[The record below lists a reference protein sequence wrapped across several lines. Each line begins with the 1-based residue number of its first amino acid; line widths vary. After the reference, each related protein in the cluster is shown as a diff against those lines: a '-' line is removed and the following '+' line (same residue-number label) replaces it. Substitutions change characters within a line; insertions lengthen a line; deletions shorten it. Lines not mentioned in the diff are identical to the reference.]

1 MAIRKAYYYKINLIN
16 RINRASVN
24 NNYKDIFD
32 NILNGYLNN
41 QNRYESIVLKE
52 GELSDGQIIDRIT
65 LDIIS
70 NDRQYIFARVS
81 KSKDNKENLI
91 RNMATNEITEVL
103 QPDELGFKTLE
114 TYTYFLLDYTIGVLS
129 YIEGQKAASINEIKK
144 IFGEND
150 QYEMSIENIASTE
163 TIRALLTEGST
174 ISKIYYDFRIPNP
187 EILNGLGLPPRAVL
201 ALGDTAV
208 TNARLI
214 IKNDPRKDLTKDINV
229 VRRLI
234 ESLRPDDNGD
244 DAKATV
250 IGKTPGTTQQEY
262 GFELKN
268 YSTPVDIPSTR
279 VVEGEIVVLTLQ
291 ELSEQYFARMRAA
304 YVGSIETIRNL
315 ANL

>member
-1 MAIRKAYYYKINLIN
+1 
-16 RINRASVN
+16 
-24 NNYKDIFD
+24 
-32 NILNGYLNN
+32 
-41 QNRYESIVLKE
+41 
-52 GELSDGQIIDRIT
+52 LSDGQIIDRIT

-70 NDRQYIFARVS
+70 NDQQYLFARVS

-91 RNMATNEITEVL
+91 RNTATNEITEIL

-114 TYTYFLLDYTIGVLS
+114 TYTYFLLDYTMGVLS
-129 YIEGQKAASINEIKK
+129 YIEGQKAASIKEIQKL
-144 IFGEND
+144 FSEND
-150 QYEMSIENIASTE
+150 QYELKIENIASTE

-187 EILNGLGLPPRAVL
+187 EILNGLGLPPRAIDV
-201 ALGDTAV
+201 LGDTTV

-214 IKNDPRKDLTKDINV
+214 LKNEPRKDLTKDRNI
-229 VRRLI
+229 VRKLI
-234 ESLRPDDNGD
+234 DNLRPIRENEP
-244 DAKATV
+244 KATV
-250 IGKTPGTTQQEY
+250 VGKTPGTTQQEY

-279 VVEGEIVVLTLQ
+279 VEGGEIIVLTLK

-304 YVGSIETIRNL
+304 YIGAIDTIRNL

>member
-16 RINRASVN
+16 KINRTIVN

-32 NILNGYLNN
+32 VVLNDFVINDNKY
-41 QNRYESIVLKE
+41 RSIVLKE

-70 NDRQYIFARVS
+70 NDQQYLFARVS

-91 RNMATNEITEVL
+91 RNTATNEITEIL

-114 TYTYFLLDYTIGVLS
+114 TYTYFLLDYTMGVLS
-129 YIEGQKAASINEIKK
+129 YIEGQKAASIKEIQKL
-144 IFGEND
+144 FSEND
-150 QYEMSIENIASTE
+150 QYELKIENIASTE

-187 EILNGLGLPPRAVL
+187 EILNGLGLPPRAIDV
-201 ALGDTAV
+201 LGDTTV

-214 IKNDPRKDLTKDINV
+214 LKNEPRKDLTKDRNI
-229 VRRLI
+229 VRKLI
-234 ESLRPDDNGD
+234 DNLRPIRENEP
-244 DAKATV
+244 KATV
-250 IGKTPGTTQQEY
+250 VGKTPGTTQQEY

-279 VVEGEIVVLTLQ
+279 VEGGEIIVLTLK

-304 YVGSIETIRNL
+304 YIGAIDTIRNL